1 MVQTRAPSDP
11 AASLI
16 SAIRGAVALTAQ
28 LLAGLMLVLVAG
40 LVALVTAIAGIALAA
55 AAIAMRLSAL
65 RNMRPAN
72 SPAVTEVGI
81 TLEARPTPRGW
92 TVE

>member
-11 AASLI
+11 LTSLV
-16 SAIRGAVALTAQ
+16 SALRGFVALSAQ

-40 LVALVTAIAGIALAA
+40 LVALVTAIAGITLAA
-55 AAIAMRLSAL
+55 AAIAMRLSAS
-65 RNMRPAN
+65 RKARPAYN
-72 SPAVTEVGI
+72 PAVTETGI